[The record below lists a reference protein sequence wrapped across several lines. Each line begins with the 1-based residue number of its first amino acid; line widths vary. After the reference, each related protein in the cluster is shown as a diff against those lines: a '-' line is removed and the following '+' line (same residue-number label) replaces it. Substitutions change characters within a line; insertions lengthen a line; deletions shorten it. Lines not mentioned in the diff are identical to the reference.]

1 MVTISMY
8 SQDDY
13 RKKVDSGL
21 IKLGAFFGDM
31 AKTSIGTN
39 IYGGIRIGVSSHV
52 HGGFVTRDIP
62 SYVIFGAGI
71 GAENVEL
78 ELSLRHTDTKKNDV

>member
-1 MVTISMY
+1 MY
-8 SQDDY
+8 SPDDY

-21 IKLGAFFGDM
+21 IKLGAFLGDM

-39 IYGGIRIGVSSHV
+39 IYGGLRIGVSSHV
-52 HGGFVTRDIP
+52 HGGFVTQDIP

-71 GAENVEL
+71 GTENVEL
-78 ELSLRHTDTKKNDV
+78 ELSSAIRTQKKNDV